1 MPNLNRR
8 NFLSAA
14 LAGTGAVFC
23 FQGLLE
29 RTELFNSQKTYALE
43 NDDSIY
49 GALVPTASA
58 NTGEIFLAL
67 PKGFQ
72 YNVFGKANSPMTNG
86 QPTPV
91 LPDGMTVFDL
101 GNSWALIRNH
111 EISALA
117 GTSGTVSG
125 TIPYDSLAGGGTSTL
140 IINKTSRLPTAE
152 FISLSGTLRNCA
164 GGQTPWRTWITC
176 EETVVGTSSGFAR
189 PHGYCFEV
197 SPATQSPSTA
207 PVALTQMG
215 RFVHEA
221 VAVDRRGGIV
231 YLTEDNTPAGFYR
244 FLPNNYGQLAA
255 GGRLQML
262 AIRNQ
267 PNYNTRVGQT
277 VGAVLLVD
285 WVDIAEPN
293 PPSASTNSLA
303 VFNQGFGRGGASFAR
318 LEGCFAQN
326 GRIYFTSTS
335 GGNQS
340 LGQIWEYRH
349 RKHNTG
355 YLKLIFESPNA
366 SVLNMPDNI
375 CFGRSGNLFI
385 CEDNPVE
392 NFIRVLRPNGSMS
405 NFAKNIVPNF
415 QATEFAGSVFSRD
428 LQTLFVNLQA
438 PGFTFAIWGNW

>member
-29 RTELFNSQKTYALE
+29 RTELFNSQKTSALG

-67 PKGFQ
+67 PRGFQ

-111 EISALA
+111 EILAFA
-117 GTSGTVSG
+117 GTIGAVSG

-152 FISLSGTLRNCA
+152 FISLSGTVRNCA

-262 AIRNQ
+262 AVRNQ

-277 VGAVLLVD
+277 VGAVLLAD
-285 WVDIAEPN
+285 WVDIPEPN
-293 PPSASTNSLA
+293 PPGASTNSLA
-303 VFNQGFGRGGASFAR
+303 VFNQGFERGGASFAR

-392 NFIRVLRPNGSMS
+392 NFIRVLSPNGLLS